1 MVSCRVGLRWRQQTT
16 TKEMKFMKSTKT
28 FLITALAASALIVG
42 SSPLRAQ
49 DSTNIPPAGAHGKG
63 RVDIA
68 KALDLTDE
76 QKPKFDAI
84 RKESREKLKAIHED
98 ESLSPDDKKAKVKA
112 IQDDAIA
119 KLKAILTPDQFA
131 KYQTLT
137 KKAPRHSGLAAPN
150 TPAPSAAP
158 PQS

>member
-1 MVSCRVGLRWRQQTT
+1 
-16 TKEMKFMKSTKT
+16 MKFMKSTKT

-49 DSTNIPPAGAHGKG
+49 DSTNIPPVGAHGKG
-63 RVDIA
+63 RVDIV
-68 KALDLTDE
+68 KALDLTDD
-76 QKPKFDAI
+76 QKPKVREILKDAADK
-84 RKESREKLKAIHED
+84 RKAVRED
-98 ESLSPDDKKAKVKA
+98 DSLSADDKKAKVKA
-112 IQDDAIA
+112 IQDDATA